1 MVYLPHDFVASQ
13 KVNASLGQIHMRG
26 GFAGSAGGYKSFPPL
41 LQMEAKGDHYKACFH
56 VLTGDENNITDRCD
70 YRVISPLSEMM
81 GRWSRV
87 TMHLD
92 VRERKTS
99 VKIFF
104 NGKIAADF
112 EQVLPRHPQRYYL
125 KYGIYRSFVSRH
137 GGPMPTQVVYYDEVK
152 VGATREVVEDEKV
165 VID

>member
-1 MVYLPHDFVASQ
+1 
-13 KVNASLGQIHMRG
+13 
-26 GFAGSAGGYKSFPPL
+26 
-41 LQMEAKGDHYKACFH
+41 
-56 VLTGDENNITDRCD
+56 
-70 YRVISPLSEMM
+70 
-81 GRWSRV
+81 
-87 TMHLD
+87 MHLD